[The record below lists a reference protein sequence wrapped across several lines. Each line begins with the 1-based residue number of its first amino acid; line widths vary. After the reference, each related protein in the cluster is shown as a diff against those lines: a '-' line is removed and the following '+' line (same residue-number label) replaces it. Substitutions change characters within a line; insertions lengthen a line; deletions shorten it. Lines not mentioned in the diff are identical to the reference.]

1 MNEFGQLIE
10 LEIPP
15 LRRYA
20 RALSR
25 DRQLADD
32 LVQDCLAR
40 AIAKQHQWEPG
51 TDLGAWLFTIL
62 HHSHVNHL
70 RQVKRVEDCAETAAV
85 VLTPVPRQPDDRLE
99 LLDLDRAIGN
109 LPEDQRRVL
118 LLVSLEGLDYAEA
131 GTILALPVGTVR
143 SRLGRARQALRKEL
157 SRRGRQPSKP
167 SVSGVCTAT
176 RDKRP
181 GECIRVSA

>member
-1 MNEFGQLIE
+1 MNEFGKLIE
-10 LEIPP
+10 LEILP

-32 LVQDCLAR
+32 LVQDCLAQ

-70 RQVKRVEDCAETAAV
+70 RQAKRVEDCAETAAV

-109 LPEDQRRVL
+109 LPEDHLPL
-118 LLVSLEGLDYAEA
+118 LLLPTLEGLDY
-131 GTILALPVGTVR
+131 P
-143 SRLGRARQALRKEL
+143 
-157 SRRGRQPSKP
+157 
-167 SVSGVCTAT
+167 
-176 RDKRP
+176 
-181 GECIRVSA
+181 